1 MQTSVVQ
8 LTQHQ
13 LNDAA
18 DVAIAEF
25 AFATG
30 QPLRLV
36 DDFFAREAFKKVVSE
51 WIDSAAVESEVE
63 LDDAADATA
72 DDGAV
77 EVVDGDM
84 IELA

>member
-1 MQTSVVQ
+1 
-8 LTQHQ
+8 
-13 LNDAA
+13 
-18 DVAIAEF
+18 
-25 AFATG
+25 
-30 QPLRLV
+30 
-36 DDFFAREAFKKVVSE
+36 VSE